1 MKRKSTIIFLAALAA
16 IFTIAVGAFADET
29 AVENTPAFQT
39 LERIET
45 IVYGAPQ
52 GGGLLP
58 RLSKAEKDVFGRELP
73 GSLTERQT
81 AMLDFL
87 EKGTPTL
94 PSLLIKLGVAEW
106 AVTQRMQPT
115 WPLARRVDTLEAS
128 IEGNIQTGAL
138 AARIERLITKI
149 LPEGVVATQT
159 NVPDA
164 TIVKTSLA
172 KTLSVRTVK
181 VDDKIALNLIEEIK
195 VGDTIVAPKGS
206 RVFAH
211 ITKVKPPRSFGRASE
226 IEMAFDALEALG
238 PNSIP
243 VTMGESAK
251 KAMEADAA
259 LIGAAGASF
268 AGAVLLG
275 PLGLASG
282 FLIRGSDKQLKEGT
296 IFYVETVNSV
306 NAPGYKVP
314 SQISSMV
321 ISGDV
326 ASPQGNTSG
335 TVVK

>member
-1 MKRKSTIIFLAALAA
+1 MKNRFSIFLLTVVLF
-16 IFTIAVGAFADET
+16 IFAVTSAVSADEVT
-29 AVENTPAFQT
+29 AADATPAFQT

-87 EKGTPTL
+87 EKGNATL
-94 PSLLIKLGVAEW
+94 PSLLFKLGFAEW
-106 AVTQRMQPT
+106 AVNQKMHPT
-115 WPLARRVDTLEAS
+115 WALARRVDTLEAS
-128 IEGNIQTGAL
+128 IEGNIQSGAL

-149 LPEGVVATQT
+149 LPEGVTATQT
-159 NVPDA
+159 NVPSS
-164 TIVKTSLA
+164 TVVKTSLS
-172 KTLSVRTVK
+172 KTLSVRNIK
-181 VDDKIALNLIEEIK
+181 VDDKVVLNLIDEVKI
-195 VGDTIVAPKGS
+195 GDIIIAPKGS

-211 ITKVKPPRSFGRASE
+211 ITKVKPPRSFGRSSE

-259 LIGAAGASF
+259 QIGAAGASF

-296 IFYVETVNSV
+296 LFYVETMSAMMVQ
-306 NAPGYKVP
+306 GYKVP

-321 ISGDV
+321 VSGDV
-326 ASPQGNTSG
+326 ATPQGNAPAG
-335 TVVK
+335 N

>member
-1 MKRKSTIIFLAALAA
+1 MKNRVSIFLLTMVLFVLAVA
-16 IFTIAVGAFADET
+16 PAVFADEVT
-29 AVENTPAFQT
+29 AADATPAFQT

-87 EKGTPTL
+87 EKGTATL
-94 PSLLIKLGVAEW
+94 PSLLFKLGVAEW
-106 AVTQRMQPT
+106 AINQKMYPT
-115 WPLARRVDTLEAS
+115 WALARRVDTLEAS

-149 LPEGVVATQT
+149 LPEGVTATQA
-159 NVPDA
+159 NVPSA
-164 TIVKTSLA
+164 TVVKTSLS
-172 KTLSVRTVK
+172 KTLSVRNIK
-181 VDDKIALNLIEEIK
+181 VDDKVVLNLIDEVK
-195 VGDTIVAPKGS
+195 VGDIIIAPKGS

-211 ITKVKPPRSFGRASE
+211 ITKVKPPRSFGRSSE

-259 LIGAAGASF
+259 QIGAAGASF

-296 IFYVETVNSV
+296 LFYVETLSAMMVQ
-306 NAPGYKVP
+306 GYKVP

-321 ISGDV
+321 VSGDV
-326 ASPQGNTSG
+326 ATPQGNTPVG
-335 TVVK
+335 N